1 MKTYRVDYDKV
12 LWAWAVTDLGSKYQD
27 HVIALGRQDTA
38 NSRINS
44 VIRSADIIDGG
55 AAHHC
60 LFTLRKGDQHALA

>member
-1 MKTYRVDYDKV
+1 MISYIFR
-12 LWAWAVTDLGSKYQD
+12 WAATDLQSKYQD

-38 NSRINS
+38 YSHNNP

-60 LFTLRKGDQHALA
+60 LLISDKSDDHEMA